1 MMNPLLLDER
11 YDEII
16 IEDMMYQPINEELK
30 IRAYVGE
37 DIEEAIYDLLSHI
50 ESFNN
55 VKL

>member
-30 IRAYVGE
+30 IKAYVGS
-37 DIEEAIYDLLSHI
+37 DIDDAIYDLLSHI
-50 ESFNN
+50 ESFNE

>member
-1 MMNPLLLDER
+1 
-11 YDEII
+11 
-16 IEDMMYQPINEELK
+16 MYQPINEELK